1 MSRIG
6 KKPVPIPA
14 GVSVTIGASDV
25 KVKGPKGEL
34 SLAVPGSCK
43 VTQENGEIVVTRD
56 SEEKFVRASHG
67 TTRAHLNNMVKG
79 VTDGFVKDLEIVG
92 VGYKAEAK
100 GTQLTLTIGYSH
112 LVNFTAP
119 QGITIETPEPTK
131 IKISGIDRQK
141 VGQVA
146 AEIRGIRP
154 PEPYKGKGIKYI
166 DEHIERKAGK
176 SAVGSGG

>member
-1 MSRIG
+1 MSRVG
-6 KKPVPIPA
+6 KKPISIPA
-14 GVSVTIGASDV
+14 GVSITLGASEV

-34 SLAVPGSCK
+34 TLAVPSTCK
-43 VTQENGEIVVTRD
+43 VTQENNEIVVTRE

-67 TTRAHLNNMVKG
+67 TTRAHLNNMVQG
-79 VTDGFVKDLEIVG
+79 VTVGFTKDLEIIG

-100 GTQLTLTIGYSH
+100 GTSITLTIGYSH
-112 LVNFTAP
+112 LVHFTAP

>member
-6 KKPVPIPA
+6 KKPVAIPA
-14 GVSVTIGASDV
+14 GVSVTVGATEV

-34 SLAVPGSCK
+34 SLPVPKSCTVK
-43 VTQENGEIVVTRD
+43 QENGEIVVTRD
-56 SEEKFVRASHG
+56 GDDKFVRATHG

-79 VTDGFVKDLEIVG
+79 VTAGFVKDLEIVG

-100 GTQLTLTIGYSH
+100 GTTLTLTIGYSH

-176 SAVGSGG
+176 SAVGSGS

>member
-6 KKPVPIPA
+6 KKPVALPS
-14 GVSVTIGASDV
+14 GVSVTVGASDV
-25 KVKGPKGEL
+25 TIKGPKGTL
-34 SLAVPGSCK
+34 TLPVPSSCK
-43 VTQENGEIVVTRD
+43 VTHENNELTVTRE

-67 TTRAHLNNMVKG
+67 TTRAHLNNMVTG
-79 VTDGFVKDLEIVG
+79 VTNGFSKDLEIVG

-100 GTQLTLTIGYSH
+100 GQTLVLTIGYSH
-112 LVNFTAP
+112 LVNFPVP
-119 QGITIETPEPTK
+119 QGITVETPEPTK
-131 IKISGIDRQK
+131 IRVSGIDRQK

-154 PEPYKGKGIKYI
+154 PEPYKGKGIKYV

>member
-14 GVSVTIGASDV
+14 GVSVTIGATEV

-34 SLAVPGSCK
+34 SLPVPASCK
-43 VTQENGEIVVTRD
+43 VTQENNELTVTRAND
-56 SEEKFVRASHG
+56 DKFVRASHG

-79 VTDGFVKDLEIVG
+79 VTDGFTKDLEIIG

-100 GTQLTLTIGYSH
+100 GTSITLTIGYSH

-146 AEIRGIRP
+146 AEIRAIRP

>member
-6 KKPVPIPA
+6 RKPVEIPS
-14 GVSVTIGASDV
+14 GVSVSIGASEV
-25 KVKGPKGEL
+25 TVKGPKGTL
-34 SLAVPGSCK
+34 SLSVPASCK
-43 VTQENGEIVVTRD
+43 VVQEGATLNVTRASD
-56 SEEKFVRASHG
+56 EKSARAAHG

-79 VTDGFVKDLEIVG
+79 VTVGFIKELDIVG

-100 GTQLTLTIGYSH
+100 GQSLTLTIGYSH
-112 LVNFTAP
+112 LVNYPAP
-119 QGITIETPEPTK
+119 EGITIETPEPTK
-131 IKISGIDRQK
+131 IKVSGIDRQK

-146 AEIRGIRP
+146 AEIRAVRP

-166 DEHIERKAGK
+166 DEHVERKAGK